1 MQHEGK
7 TQQHRCYSFSPSI
20 LVFSAKTT
28 TKKNKLAKKKKT
40 HNFLANPFN
49 FQKLISSHVSVTP
62 VFLCNSTAEKVWVE
76 WNAMQYTVISAKGFH
91 CEMNFWRTL
100 LLKDF
105 QSENYGSC
113 WLFLN
118 VKYYSEW
125 NKLHEFQ
132 PTSQILLPSC
142 IQFKL

>member
-7 TQQHRCYSFSPSI
+7 TQQPICYSFSPSI

-62 VFLCNSTAEKVWVE
+62 VFLCNSTAEKVWLE

-91 CEMNFWRTL
+91 CEMNF
-100 LLKDF
+100 
-105 QSENYGSC
+105 
-113 WLFLN
+113 
-118 VKYYSEW
+118 
-125 NKLHEFQ
+125 
-132 PTSQILLPSC
+132 
-142 IQFKL
+142 